1 MNFTKVSK
9 VVGAGVIA
17 ASLAL
22 VPLTLPA
29 QAQNNAPD
37 NTSGTSTQQNG
48 NVDTRGPITK
58 NTNRDHNNIGWFG
71 LLGLIGL
78 AGLAGKK
85 HRETVHHVSSDPN
98 VGVRTGS
105 DYR

>member
-29 QAQNNAPD
+29 HAQNNATD
-37 NTSGTSTQQNG
+37 NTSGTSTQRTG
-48 NVDTRGPITK
+48 SVEDRGPIRQ
-58 NTNRDHNNIGWFG
+58 NTNGDNNDLGWFG

>member
-22 VPLTLPA
+22 VPLTRPA
-29 QAQNNAPD
+29 QAQNNATD
-37 NTSGTSTQQNG
+37 NTTDTSTQRTG
-48 NVDTRGPITK
+48 AVEDRGPIGE
-58 NTNRDHNNIGWFG
+58 NTNGDNNDLGWFG

-85 HRETVHHVSSDPN
+85 RKETVHHVSSEPN